1 MGTIDSILVNM
12 ELHVKNA
19 NICKDMVV
27 ERLLK
32 DGMITQE
39 IANDYFEKYQ
49 IIIIKNSWF
58 KTWMDKFLK
67 DSNKDTY
74 SFKLVKFED

>member
-1 MGTIDSILVNM
+1 MT
-12 ELHVKNA
+12 KNA
-19 NICKDMVV
+19 NICKEMIIDK
-27 ERLLK
+27 LFK
-32 DGMITQE
+32 DGIINQE
-39 IANDYFEKYQ
+39 IASEYAEKYQ
-49 IIIIKNSWF
+49 IIIVKNSWF